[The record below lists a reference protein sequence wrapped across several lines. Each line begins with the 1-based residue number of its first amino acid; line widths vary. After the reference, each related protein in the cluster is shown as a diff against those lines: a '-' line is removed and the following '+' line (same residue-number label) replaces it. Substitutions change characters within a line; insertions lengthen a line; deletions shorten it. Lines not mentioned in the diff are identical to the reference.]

1 MGIKKVKAYS
11 LHEEEGDLLNN
22 MIKEK
27 KITNQKKTDSFVIG
41 DMDEND
47 ISHLQKQGLIVQVI
61 EEKPIAKTPG
71 AEAKMFNSMIKNRSS
86 LRDTAITDERT
97 IIDLNSVSVDDTEP
111 QYYLLKID
119 GPLLEEYRKVLEN
132 NNIILLEY
140 IPTNNYTTK
149 LTKDQFGIINNLN
162 FVKSV
167 SLYSP
172 EDSGPVTSSQA
183 ILLPSAESISSKQ
196 KGKMKTF
203 DIKLHTNDQ
212 EDRKKVQDWLGQHK
226 INIAGSGGRKIRIYL
241 LSDSDLLWRI
251 TELPQVSLLEEYISP
266 VLHNDIARVIFGID
280 NPVGHNPATNIE
292 LKGEDQIVGIADTG
306 LDDTH
311 PDFQGRIIGVV
322 ALGRPNNYTDTNGH
336 GTHVAGSVLG
346 DGTASSGKFAGIA
359 PKSKLFFQSLIDD
372 QGGLGGLPYDLN
384 DLFEEAYQNGA
395 RIHNNSW
402 GAFAKG
408 FYRMNSMEVDE
419 FVENHRDMLIV
430 ISAGNEGVAS
440 NGLNS
445 KKGYVDWFSIGSPA
459 TAKNAL
465 TVGASRSSRTDGGWS
480 QYTYKELWPDDY
492 PDAPISD
499 EKISGNPECM
509 AAFSSRGPCRDL
521 RVKPDLIAAGTDILS
536 TKSSRA
542 PLRNFAGILTNN
554 PQYGYMSGTSMSS
567 PLVAGCASIVRE
579 YYTKKRNHKPSAA
592 LLKATLINGTRWLK
606 GDDAIADIGLL
617 PNYHQGFGS
626 VYLPYTIPN
635 EMFPNMKIEF
645 LDTWDTDN
653 LKFKVTGERMRY
665 QFNLNESDWLRI
677 CLVWTDP
684 PGNAIQNN
692 LNLILDKEGDRTKKW
707 VSNEFWPHNLNELD
721 SHNNVQVIRL
731 EDVIPG
737 RYNIHIIASNL
748 LKQRQDFA
756 LVVYG
761 HLTSGLSRIQ

>member
-86 LRDTAITDERT
+86 LRDTTITPDERP

-140 IPTNNYTTK
+140 IPTNNYITK
-149 LTKDQFGIINNLN
+149 LTKDKFGIINNLN

-172 EDSGPVTSSQA
+172 EDSGPVTSSRA
-183 ILLPSAESISSKQ
+183 ILLPSAESTSSKQ

-251 TELPQVSLLEEYISP
+251 TELPQVSLLEEYIPP

-280 NPVGHNPATNIE
+280 NPVGHNLATNIE

-419 FVENHRDMLIV
+419 FV
-430 ISAGNEGVAS
+430 
-440 NGLNS
+440 
-445 KKGYVDWFSIGSPA
+445 
-459 TAKNAL
+459 
-465 TVGASRSSRTDGGWS
+465 
-480 QYTYKELWPDDY
+480 
-492 PDAPISD
+492 
-499 EKISGNPECM
+499 
-509 AAFSSRGPCRDL
+509 
-521 RVKPDLIAAGTDILS
+521 
-536 TKSSRA
+536 
-542 PLRNFAGILTNN
+542 
-554 PQYGYMSGTSMSS
+554 
-567 PLVAGCASIVRE
+567 
-579 YYTKKRNHKPSAA
+579 
-592 LLKATLINGTRWLK
+592 
-606 GDDAIADIGLL
+606 
-617 PNYHQGFGS
+617 
-626 VYLPYTIPN
+626 
-635 EMFPNMKIEF
+635 
-645 LDTWDTDN
+645 
-653 LKFKVTGERMRY
+653 
-665 QFNLNESDWLRI
+665 
-677 CLVWTDP
+677 
-684 PGNAIQNN
+684 
-692 LNLILDKEGDRTKKW
+692 
-707 VSNEFWPHNLNELD
+707 
-721 SHNNVQVIRL
+721 
-731 EDVIPG
+731 
-737 RYNIHIIASNL
+737 
-748 LKQRQDFA
+748 
-756 LVVYG
+756 
-761 HLTSGLSRIQ
+761 